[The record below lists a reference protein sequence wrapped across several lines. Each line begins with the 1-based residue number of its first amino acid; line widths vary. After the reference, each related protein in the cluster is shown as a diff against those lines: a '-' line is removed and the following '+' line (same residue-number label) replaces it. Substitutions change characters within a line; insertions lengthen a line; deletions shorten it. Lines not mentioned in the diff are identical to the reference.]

1 MSTTEV
7 VEGLLRP
14 DGTLELAR
22 RATLPPGRVRVT
34 MEQIQPSAKQ
44 DVWTVLE
51 RIWHE
56 RQTLGM
62 RGRTRAEIDAQIR
75 AGRDEWDDGAARDG
89 RQPERD

>member
-1 MSTTEV
+1 MNTTEV

-22 RATLPPGRVRVT
+22 RSTLPPGRVRVT
-34 MEQIQPSAKQ
+34 MEQIQASAKQ

-51 RIWHE
+51 WIWQE

-62 RGRTRAEIDAQIR
+62 RGRTRAQIDAQIR
-75 AGRDEWDDGAARDG
+75 VGRDEWDDGAAWDE
-89 RQPERD
+89 RQAEQD